1 MLYTRGYNIHSPLIL
16 IRKEV
21 FLYMQTF
28 ELIGGIIITG
38 GIVAAFCMHL
48 YGANK
53 NKQEAVDF
61 LENLA
66 NSIYK
71 DMLKLIVSDPD
82 IFKEPLDVA
91 ENKILNTIYD
101 TTWDR
106 LNSYLYTA
114 KENGKISDAI
124 LLVMNRKF
132 VDKFMDALIERFNIK
147 GEIKKVWESKQTVV
161 TDVVSEIDEDFV
173 EKVEA
178 EDKAL
183 QEKFSDETLYNIEEI
198 DEKDLEPVKEGVAF
212 DTDEEGNTIE
222 IQIPEDKIDPVLD
235 TPDDE
240 SLEVIGEDGLT
251 DAERNAGIHFNKSGR
266 KIDKKGRYVK

>member
-1 MLYTRGYNIHSPLIL
+1 
-16 IRKEV
+16 
-21 FLYMQTF
+21 MQTF
-28 ELIGGIIITG
+28 ELIGGIIITSG
-38 GIVAAFCMHL
+38 LVAIVCIHL
-48 YGANK
+48 YGVNK
-53 NKQEAVDF
+53 NKQEAIEF

-101 TTWDR
+101 SIWDR
-106 LNSYLYTA
+106 INSYVHSA
-114 KENGKISDAI
+114 KEHNKIPEVVI
-124 LLVMNRKF
+124 PFINRKF
-132 VDKFMDALIERFNIK
+132 VDKFLNGLVERFNIK
-147 GEIKKVWESKQTVV
+147 GEIKKAWEVRQSPNI

-178 EDKAL
+178 KDKAL

-198 DEKDLEPVKEGVAF
+198 DEKDLEPIKEGVAF

-235 TPDDE
+235 TSDDE

-251 DAERNAGIHFNKSGR
+251 DAERNAGIRFNKSGR
-266 KIDKKGRYVK
+266 KIDKRGRYVK